1 MRAEII
7 RFSKSKRKRA
17 QPSKPR
23 RRVFY
28 AGYRYVG
35 PAFCQDVQQ
44 IYLKRHG
51 DKEWS
56 LIFYFQGLSWE
67 LDRFSADELLSKL
80 DEHQVEVVID
90 YDSLE
95 AMGWRDPDRY
105 NVEDFELHYWERYP
119 DRFCSICRGKLPQNP
134 FEYHECD

>member
-1 MRAEII
+1 LPKPKH
-7 RFSKSKRKRA
+7 KSVQLA
-17 QPSKPR
+17 KPR

-28 AGYRYVG
+28 AGHRYVG
-35 PAFCQDVQQ
+35 PALCQDVQQ

-51 DKEWS
+51 NEEWS

-67 LDRFSADELLSKL
+67 LDRFAADDLLSKL

-90 YDSLE
+90 YNSLE
-95 AMGWRDPDRY
+95 AMGWPNPNRY

-119 DRFCSICRGKLPQNP
+119 DRFCSLCRSKLPQNP
-134 FEYHECD
+134 FENHECD

>member
-7 RFSKSKRKRA
+7 RFPKPKRKRV

-35 PAFCQDVQQ
+35 SALCQDVQQ

-95 AMGWRDPDRY
+95 AMGWRNPDLY

-119 DRFCSICRGKLPQNP
+119 DRFCAVCLGCLPHNP
-134 FEYHECD
+134 FKNHECE

>member
-44 IYLKRHG
+44 IYLK
-51 DKEWS
+51 
-56 LIFYFQGLSWE
+56 
-67 LDRFSADELLSKL
+67 
-80 DEHQVEVVID
+80 
-90 YDSLE
+90 
-95 AMGWRDPDRY
+95 
-105 NVEDFELHYWERYP
+105 
-119 DRFCSICRGKLPQNP
+119 LP
-134 FEYHECD
+134 

>member
-1 MRAEII
+1 M
-7 RFSKSKRKRA
+7 
-17 QPSKPR
+17 
-23 RRVFY
+23 FY

-95 AMGWRDPDRY
+95 AMGWRDPDRD
-105 NVEDFELHYWERYP
+105 NVEDFELTV
-119 DRFCSICRGKLPQNP
+119 QNVDATD
-134 FEYHECD
+134 FDAVQGGSNVTLDFNTVV